1 MVGLKGYLE
10 AKGNRV
16 KLRDLNSGLHVIA
29 VNQDQFIGAA
39 DLRRE
44 GIGLGR

>member
-1 MVGLKGYLE
+1 MAGLKSYLE

-16 KLRDLNSGLHVIA
+16 KLRDLNSGLHIIA
-29 VNQDQFIGAA
+29 VNQGQLIGAA
-39 DLRRE
+39 DPRRE